1 MTTNEQKRNEI
12 IEQMLKSKWANIY
25 ANKLRNKF
33 RNVTDAKGVIVSN
46 MFIAI
51 EIYERNH
58 DLDNDEYL
66 KIEKYVFQKAWQLSN
81 DAELERLG
89 KKRIGK
95 KKELRQVRLEYND
108 MLSNEYKD
116 VVETVDVK
124 DVISEKDLAIK
135 MIEGRLR
142 SEQEMFIKSVL
153 KLGVEQTKRNLGLNS
168 KSFNNRLN
176 RTIKTI
182 QKKRDKY
189 EVVSARANKLNNRL
203 ELINC
208 VVEVLECE
216 DSNEISIYKT
226 LLDLHD
232 SKLKYLFSKAFNG
245 IDKEIAIQAF
255 KENSGR
261 QYAYRLVNALYA
273 EKDKIENELKAV
285 A

>member
-1 MTTNEQKRNEI
+1 MVVIRGA
-12 IEQMLKSKWANIY
+12 LY
-25 ANKLRNKF
+25 ANKLKNKF
-33 RNVTDAKGVIVSN
+33 KNVDDAKGIIVSN
-46 MFIAI
+46 MFAAI

-58 DLDNDEYL
+58 DLMNDEYI
-66 KIEKYVFQKAWQLSN
+66 KIEKYVFQKAWQISN